1 MSNTTLSQVLFFLWI
16 VWAVLL
22 FGGGLIGKPDA
33 ERTRRMPRWT
43 RMASSLVLVIAAW
56 VYVLVYREQQYADVA
71 VLIAVGMT
79 LCFIG
84 DLFMAQLIL
93 RDDRHVLG
101 GIGAFGAGHIAY
113 IAAFLR
119 LLTHS
124 QSLLDWHSAIELN
137 IALPQPAINGL
148 ILIGCWLF
156 AVVVWYTVIYRP
168 AKERSVLHYAALP
181 YALLLATT
189 VGAALNVTLYAWDVY
204 SVGASGAS
212 SMVGA
217 ESSTALLN
225 LVRSAVPALGALLFF
240 TSDFILAARLFN
252 KIYFRM
258 IDDWVWLT
266 YGPGQMLIVFGVG
279 LFLLTAN

>member
-1 MSNTTLSQVLFFLWI
+1 MSNTTFSQFLVLLWI
-16 VWAVLL
+16 AWAVFL
-22 FGGGLIGKPDA
+22 FGGILIGKPDA

-56 VYVLVYREQQYADVA
+56 VYVLIYREREYADVA
-71 VLIAVGMT
+71 VLTAVGMT

-84 DLFMAQLIL
+84 DLFMAELIL

-101 GIGAFGAGHIAY
+101 GIGAFGVGHIAY

-119 LLTHS
+119 LPTHG
-124 QSLLDWHSAIELN
+124 QSLLDWYSASELN
-137 IALPQPAINGL
+137 IELPQPAINGL

-189 VGAALNVTLYAWDVY
+189 VGAAMNVTLYVWDLY
-204 SVGASGAS
+204 SVANASQTITT
-212 SMVGA
+212 

-225 LVRSAVPALGALLFF
+225 LIRAAVPALGALLFF

-252 KIYFRM
+252 KVYFRM

-279 LFLLTAN
+279 LFLLTGS